1 MSNTVT
7 PRKLNGFGG
16 FVGVVLGIAVGAL
29 STMQLFNLS
38 MTGFVII
45 IGAYIIAGLLYIV
58 TAKKPSSLL
67 TMFMLTAG
75 LLCPAY
81 IILLLLGV
89 GTLGTHF
96 AVAPPE
102 NIEDTVNR
110 RRRTQPEPEPTRSN
124 NADSNNADDHEPTLF
139 ETILDPD
146 NDSPVEIYN
155 SEGRTFVFN
164 QVAYIPYDGKEYVLL
179 SPREEIEGIG
189 ENQAV
194 TFEMRYVDGDERLF
208 FVEDEKIVD
217 AVFAAYEKL
226 FDENN

>member
-16 FVGVVLGIAVGAL
+16 FFGVVLGLAVGAF

-45 IGAYIIAGLLYIV
+45 IGAYIVAVLLYIV

-67 TMFMLTAG
+67 AMFMLTAG
-75 LLCPAY
+75 ILCPAY

-96 AVAPPE
+96 APVEPE
-102 NIEDTVNR
+102 STPDTVNR
-110 RRRTQPEPEPTRSN
+110 RRKRQPEPEPTKTSS
-124 NADSNNADDHEPTLF
+124 ADSDPDREPTLF
-139 ETILDPD
+139 ETILDPN

-179 SPREEIEGIG
+179 SPREAIEGIG

-208 FVEDEKIVD
+208 FVEDGEIVD
-217 AVFAAYEKL
+217 AVFTEYEKL
-226 FDENN
+226 FEENN